1 MKRLTHLLPAA
12 LLAALPALARAATD
26 LEAVV
31 VPIAVTGTVFG
42 FTAVIV
48 GLVAYTRH
56 RTQRLRHETIRLAI
70 EKGQALPPDLLDAAR
85 PPGDRSAERDLRRG
99 LVLVA
104 VGLGIGLYL
113 ALAPFSGGGHNW
125 SVGFIPGLIGVAYLV
140 AYAVG
145 RRPSAPPP
153 GKE

>member
-1 MKRLTHLLPAA
+1 MKRLARLLPAT
-12 LLAALPALARAATD
+12 LLAALPALARAGD
-26 LEAVV
+26 LEAVL
-31 VPIAVTGTVFG
+31 VPIGVTGTVFG

-48 GLVAYTRH
+48 GLVAYARH

-104 VGLGIGLYL
+104 VGLGVGLFL
-113 ALAPFSGGGHNW
+113 ALAPFSGADQNW
-125 SVGFIPGLIGVAYLV
+125 SIGFIPGLIGVAYLV
-140 AYAVG
+140 AYAIG